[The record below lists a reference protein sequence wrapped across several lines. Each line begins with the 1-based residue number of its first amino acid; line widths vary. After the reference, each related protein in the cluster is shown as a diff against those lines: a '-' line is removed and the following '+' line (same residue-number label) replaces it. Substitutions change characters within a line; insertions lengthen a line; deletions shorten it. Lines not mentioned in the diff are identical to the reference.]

1 MAKITWER
9 TKTLLNSNKTIKKI
23 SLAGAIFDDITEGSR
38 FAKRVF
44 GAGVIAR
51 NALKE
56 GGNWKDAANEYFL
69 RDASKGWEMGNV
81 RTSHVLGSG
90 MGAMATTR
98 VGMGAFRGA
107 TTDGNGNVDI
117 AGIPIL

>member
-1 MAKITWER
+1 MATIKWEK
-9 TKTLLNSNKTIKKI
+9 TKSLLSSNEAIKKI
-23 SLAGAIFDDITEGSR
+23 SLAGAMFDDITEGSR
-38 FAKRVF
+38 FAKRFF

-69 RDASKGWEMGNV
+69 RDASKGWEASNV
-81 RTSHVLGSG
+81 RKSHLIGSG
-90 MGAMATTR
+90 IGAVATTR

-117 AGIPIL
+117 AGIPIF

>member
-1 MAKITWER
+1 MA
-9 TKTLLNSNKTIKKI
+9 TIKWEKTKSLLSSNEAI
-23 SLAGAIFDDITEGSR
+23 KKLSLAGAMFDDITEGSR
-38 FAKRVF
+38 FAKRFF

-69 RDASKGWEMGNV
+69 RDASKGWEYDNV
-81 RTSHVLGSG
+81 RKSHLIGSG
-90 MGAMATTR
+90 IGAVATTR
-98 VGMGAFRGA
+98 IGMGAFRGA

-117 AGIPIL
+117 AGIPIF